1 MFTDIHC
8 HGGGGFAF
16 GDSVEATLGAY
27 GAHLAHG
34 TSQVV
39 CSLVSGSLDGTAEAI
54 ATIRQ
59 AMALEPGILGVH
71 LEGPFLAPERKGAHD
86 PHAIAE
92 PTAAA
97 VEALIEAGDGA
108 IRQITVAPEL
118 PGALEA
124 ISRFV
129 EAGIVVAV
137 GHTQADAATARRAFD
152 AGATLVTH
160 AFNAMH
166 PITGREPGVVGAAL
180 ADDRVFIE
188 VIADGIHVHPSNI
201 AMLFEL
207 APQRMVLVTDA
218 MAAAASEPGRYMLG
232 DLEVDVVDGKAVLA
246 GTSTLAGSTLTMDRA
261 IDVCI
266 DAGVPREAAFAA
278 ATSTPAKVL
287 GL

>member
-1 MFTDIHC
+1 MYTDIHC

-16 GDSVEATLGAY
+16 GDSVEATLGAFD
-27 GAHLAHG
+27 AHRAHG

-39 CSLVSGSLDGTAEAI
+39 CSLVSGSIERTTVAL

-59 AMALEPGILGVH
+59 AMRVEAGILGVH

-86 PHAIAE
+86 PDAIAE
-92 PTAAA
+92 PTPAA

-180 ADDRVFIE
+180 ADERVFIE

-201 AMLFEL
+201 AMLFAL
-207 APQRMVLVTDA
+207 APRRMVLVTDA
-218 MAAAASEPGRYMLG
+218 MAAAASTPGRYMLG
-232 DLEVDVVDGKAVLA
+232 DLEVDVAGGKAVLA
-246 GTSTLAGSTLTMDRA
+246 GTATLAGSTLTMDRA

-266 DAGVPREAAFAA
+266 EAGVSREAAFAA